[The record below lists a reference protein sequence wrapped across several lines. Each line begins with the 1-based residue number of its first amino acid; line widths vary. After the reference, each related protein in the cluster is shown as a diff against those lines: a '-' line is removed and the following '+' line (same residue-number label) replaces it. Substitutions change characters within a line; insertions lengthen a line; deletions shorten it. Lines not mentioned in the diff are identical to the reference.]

1 MQGGLCEGTLELAPG
16 FNPWGGVAAP
26 HRPGEPCCSQHC
38 LASWVDLVTTRAR
51 VSPRRTASRR
61 WAATSSSR
69 RRGLGQL
76 ARLHAYVCIVC
87 ACAMAMAD
95 DVHCVV
101 RCTRIC
107 EPRPRHAGPR
117 RFNLWRRKRRGHI
130 HSDIIPSPAVRMAH
144 HSGRLST
151 LAINALACQAGDWRR
166 GAWVHGAKARR
177 SRDTWPGG

>member
-1 MQGGLCEGTLELAPG
+1 M
-16 FNPWGGVAAP
+16 AALQP
-26 HRPGEPCCSQHC
+26 RAHRPGKPCCFQHC

-51 VSPRRTASRR
+51 GSPRRTASRR
-61 WAATSSSR
+61 WAATSSFR
-69 RRGLGQL
+69 RR
-76 ARLHAYVCIVC
+76 RLVHVRFCLRGCRHVCIVC
-87 ACAMAMAD
+87 ECATDLTD

-130 HSDIIPSPAVRMAH
+130 HSDIIRSPEVRMAH
-144 HSGRLST
+144 HSGLLST
-151 LAINALACQAGDWRR
+151 LAISASACQAGDWRR

-177 SRDTWPGG
+177 SRDTWQGG